1 MTTDANPL
9 VRMMNGAL
17 HKLIQADTAAPK
29 KLKAHAGKQVKVVI
43 EPIKLTVV
51 IAIHPDTLS
60 VQTDTAIEANTTIQ
74 GKPSAL
80 FAMGT
85 NQHIAGLDTVTIH
98 GDAAAGQFVADFL
111 KQLRPDWEEV
121 WSDWLGDGPG
131 YHVSQFMQSALNM
144 GTQLWQSVKQSS
156 QEYLLEENRE
166 LISPH
171 EMEAFLDQVDDLR
184 ADVVR
189 LERKLAAL
197 KS

>member
-1 MTTDANPL
+1 MLNA
-9 VRMMNGAL
+9 AL
-17 HKLIQADTAAPK
+17 QKLIRYDQAAAK
-29 KLKAHAGKQVKVVI
+29 KLQAHAGKQVKVQLELI
-43 EPIKLTVV
+43 NLAVV
-51 IAIHPDTLS
+51 IAIQEDTLT
-60 VQTDTAIEANTTIQ
+60 VHTDTDTEVNTTIS

-85 NQHIAGLDTVTIH
+85 NQHIAGLDTVTIN

-121 WSDWLGDGPG
+121 WCDLLGDGPG
-131 YHVSQFMQSALNM
+131 YQVSQFLHSAFNM
-144 GTQLWQSVKQSS
+144 GSQWLQSIKQSS